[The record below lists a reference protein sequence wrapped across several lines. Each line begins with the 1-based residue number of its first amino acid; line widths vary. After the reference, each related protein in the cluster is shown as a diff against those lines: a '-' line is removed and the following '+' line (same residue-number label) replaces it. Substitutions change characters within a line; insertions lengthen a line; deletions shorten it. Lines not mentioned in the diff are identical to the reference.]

1 MNRSVP
7 PSANSNVSTANNSDF
22 IREWF
27 NGAPTTVSQVQAGG
41 DSLALTLANFLQVI
55 KDSKWSIIV
64 LVLLGIVGGVIKA
77 LSETPVYQASLTMAV
92 EPSSSSSGTQ
102 ALFDPYAYR
111 FYETQYELLKSRS
124 VAERVVERLNL
135 AERESVTSLLVQ
147 PSLSQ
152 TLVNEFEGL
161 TGWRFYER
169 VEEVSPGTKLNEAEI
184 LRRKGWLTGV
194 VQGGVSVSGGE
205 KTNLVTVTYR
215 SINPDFAAEVANALV
230 EAYIDQGLDSQLNRS
245 QQTTRWLSQRID
257 ELKKSL
263 DEAQENL
270 QRFLIEEDM
279 LDSSRGT
286 EFTNSELRALN
297 NEFIAARSNLDEL
310 QKRYGALHP
319 RISEARSEL
328 QAAKQRLDAKSRSIS
343 ANRLKQIELDRL
355 EREVQSNKEL
365 YEAFLSKFREADL
378 SSSASQVARARI
390 IDRAMPPGGPI
401 YPQKQRIVFTWAL
414 GGLLLGIG
422 LAFMREQLDS
432 TFKNGRVVE
441 MKLGLPLF
449 GVMQSMQKK
458 VENVERLY
466 LENTRSVFSEAIN
479 HIRTGVMYSNVDHPP
494 QVVVI
499 TSSVQS
505 EGKTTLASNLALSY
519 AQMGSTL
526 LIDADLR
533 RPRIKNLVDTGVK
546 VGLVDCVAGV
556 ASLQECVKQD
566 PQEKNLS
573 ILKSGTT
580 PPNPLELLASEKF
593 KQTLNELR
601 QSFDYIV
608 IDTAPVLPASDAV
621 VLGQICDCLL
631 LVVQSD
637 RTTHHMARDA
647 IKRLNAS
654 KVDVTGLILTQAN
667 IKKDN
672 PYAYGGYYG
681 YGAYAYVE
689 DQNSSQT

>member
-135 AERESVTSLLVQ
+135 AERESVTSLLVP

-637 RTTHHMARDA
+637 RTTYHMARDA